1 MTKRFITIGVDSEL
15 FTLIQNLKQVKKTN
29 NSSQIIRE
37 ALWMLA
43 EKILP
48 QNVHIC
54 TKEQ

>member
-15 FTLIQNLKQVKKTN
+15 FTLIQNLKQAKKTN